1 MFADARYLILISLA
15 YALMA
20 APISA
25 QARYGSGDAVSRA
38 SSDNSDF
45 LREVKIQPDIVS
57 DKYEFSG
64 LAAYYNQVAVYTVDQ
79 DSIQLLDPAQEYSL
93 TEEDWLVVTGR
104 FSAIA
109 LREPI
114 GRVEFR
120 EGEKKIV
127 LSPTSSETTPVFVS
141 DKSDLSEL
149 SPNLADIQYA
159 YLWSPFAL
167 MASTAEQY
175 FRALNQFFSNWILT
189 LLLFSLSVKALL
201 YPLNYATQI
210 AQKRVNVIKA
220 KIDPVIA
227 QIKMTSD
234 GEEAHNK
241 IMRAHKDLGVT
252 PFYTLKPLVITLLQI
267 PVLVATFNALGEF
280 SAIRGISFLWITDL
294 AYPDS
299 IVTLPSS
306 IPLLGSEISLLPVFM
321 GIATF
326 LLAYFSNQRK
336 VSAGAIIMSLGF
348 FLLFY
353 PFPAI
358 LVMYWTLVNVWHL
371 LFLYIREVFLDSA
384 ENSSS
389 S

>member
-1 MFADARYLILISLA
+1 MRFIIVSDARYLFLISLA
-15 YALMA
+15 CALMA
-20 APISA
+20 MPISSL
-25 QARYGSGDAVSRA
+25 ARYGPSDAVSRA
-38 SSDNSDF
+38 PYDHPDF
-45 LREVKIQPDIVS
+45 LHEVDIHRDMVS

-64 LAAYYNQVAVYTVDQ
+64 LATYYNQIAVYTVYQ
-79 DSIQLLDPAQEYSL
+79 DSIQRLDPAKEYSL

-109 LREPI
+109 LRDPI
-114 GRVEFR
+114 GQVEFI
-120 EGEKKIV
+120 EGEQKIV
-127 LSPTSSETTPVFVS
+127 LSLTSSETTPVFVS
-141 DKSDLSEL
+141 DKSELSEL

-159 YLWSPFAL
+159 YLWGPFAL
-167 MASTAEQY
+167 MASAAEQY

-210 AQKRVNVIKA
+210 AQTRVDFIKA

-241 IMRAHKDLGVT
+241 IMQAHRDVGVT

-306 IPLLGSEISLLPVFM
+306 LPLLGSEISLLPVFM
-321 GIATF
+321 GIATL

-336 VSAGAIIMSLGF
+336 VSAGAIMMSLGF
-348 FLLFY
+348 FVLFY

-371 LFLYIREVFLDSA
+371 LFLCIREKI
-384 ENSSS
+384 
-389 S
+389 